1 MNILLKFPKYSDSFR
16 RFTHVLGFISKEAA
30 VPPRDLIPVSAI
42 LPPTHVKNRIARIGF
57 QTRKHLL
64 LVLVAGL
71 LTGCLLNMV
80 TGRNQLSLVNESEL
94 QLMAVSQYRTFL
106 AENKVLSSGNREAAL
121 VDRVGARI
129 SNAITRYYNE
139 QGKGAVLEGYN
150 WEFNTVDSKE
160 ANAWCMP
167 GGKVVVYTGLLPITQ
182 TETGLAI
189 VVGHEIAHA
198 IAKHGSE
205 RMSQAMMQQLGGMA
219 LQIAISQKPQETQNL
234 FLQSYAIGSQLGAVL
249 PWSRQQETEADQYGL
264 IFAAMAGYNPQ
275 EAIPFWER
283 MSNAGGASPP
293 EFLSTHPSDA
303 TRIRKLKQF
312 MPEAMKYY
320 NQAK

>member
-1 MNILLKFPKYSDSFR
+1 MKTITNSFQLKSRLTRTSYLAMR
-16 RFTHVLGFISKEAA
+16 
-30 VPPRDLIPVSAI
+30 LI
-42 LPPTHVKNRIARIGF
+42 
-57 QTRKHLL
+57 L
-64 LVLVAGL
+64 LVLVAAL
-71 LTGCLLNMV
+71 FTGCALNLV
-80 TGRNQLSLVNESEL
+80 TGRNQLSLVNESEM
-94 QLMAVSQYRTFL
+94 QLMAVDQYRSFL
-106 AENKVLSSGNREAAL
+106 DENKVLSSGNRDAAM

-129 SNAITRYYNE
+129 SNAILKYYNA
-139 QGKGAVLEGYN
+139 QGKGEVLEGYK
-150 WEFNTVDSKE
+150 WEFNTVESKS

-189 VVGHEIAHA
+189 VMGHEIAHA

-205 RMSQAMMQQLGGMA
+205 RMSQAMMQQLGGVA
-219 LQIAISQKPQETQNL
+219 LQVALAQKPRETQEL
-234 FLQSYAIGSQLGAVL
+234 FMMSYGVGSQLGAML

-264 IFAAMAGYNPQ
+264 IFAAIAGYNPN

-283 MSNAGGASPP
+283 MANAGGANPP
-293 EFLSTHPSDA
+293 EFLSTHPSDE

-320 NQAK
+320 NQTK

>member
-1 MNILLKFPKYSDSFR
+1 MKTSQYRKHGKSR
-16 RFTHVLGFISKEAA
+16 VT
-30 VPPRDLIPVSAI
+30 
-42 LPPTHVKNRIARIGF
+42 RIGLEVV
-57 QTRKHLL
+57 KYLM
-64 LVLVAGL
+64 LVLVAAFL
-71 LTGCLLNMV
+71 AGCLLNLV
-80 TGRNQLSLVNESEL
+80 TGRNQLSLVPESEL
-94 QLMAVSQYRTFL
+94 QLMATSEYKTFL
-106 AENKVLSSGNREAAL
+106 SEHKVLNPANNRDAAM
-121 VDRVGARI
+121 VSRVGARI
-129 SNAITRYYNE
+129 SGAITKYYTSRQE
-139 QGKGAVLEGYN
+139 GSVIEGYK
-150 WEFNTVDSKE
+150 WEFNTVDNK
-160 ANAWCMP
+160 AVNAWCMP
-167 GGKVVVYTGLLPITQ
+167 GGKVVVYSGLIPVAQ
-182 TETGLAI
+182 NETALAI

-219 LQIAISQKPQETQNL
+219 LQIALSQKPQETQNL
-234 FLQSYAIGSQLGAVL
+234 FLQSYAIGSQVGAML

-283 MSNAGGASPP
+283 MSSAGGASPP
-293 EFLSTHPSDA
+293 EFLSTHPSDE

>member
-1 MNILLKFPKYSDSFR
+1 MKTS
-16 RFTHVLGFISKEAA
+16 
-30 VPPRDLIPVSAI
+30 
-42 LPPTHVKNRIARIGF
+42 VKNRPTGIGF
-57 QTRKHLL
+57 QVRKHLALILISAL
-64 LVLVAGL
+64 LAG
-71 LTGCLLNMV
+71 CALNLV
-80 TGRNQLSLVNESEL
+80 TGRNQLSLVSESEL
-94 QLMAVSQYRTFL
+94 QLMATSQYSAFL
-106 AENKVLSSGNREAAL
+106 AEHKVLSSGNKQAAM

-129 SNAITRYYNE
+129 SNAITKYYNG
-139 QGKGAVLEGYN
+139 QGQQSVIEGYK
-150 WEFNTVDSKE
+150 WEFNTIEDKA

-182 TETGLAI
+182 TEAALAI

-198 IAKHGSE
+198 VAKHGSE

-219 LQIAISQKPQETQNL
+219 LQVALSQKPQETQNL
-234 FLQSYAIGSQLGAVL
+234 FMQAYGVGSQIGAVL

-283 MSNAGGASPP
+283 MSNAGGESPP
-293 EFLSTHPSDA
+293 EFLSTHPSDE